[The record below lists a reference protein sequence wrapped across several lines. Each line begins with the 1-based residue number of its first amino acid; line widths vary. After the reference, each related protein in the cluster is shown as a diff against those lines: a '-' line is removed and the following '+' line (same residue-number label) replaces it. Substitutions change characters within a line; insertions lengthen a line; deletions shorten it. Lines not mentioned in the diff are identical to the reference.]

1 MYYLHLTLIDISMKM
16 QKKIFYLQKNTFL
29 LTYLLTY
36 KTLLRF
42 TIF

>member
-16 QKKIFYLQKNTFL
+16 KIFFNLQKNTFL

>member
-16 QKKIFYLQKNTFL
+16 KIFFKLQKNTFL

-36 KTLLRF
+36 VKVYNFLTK
-42 TIF
+42 